1 MLAEPVL
8 QGFLE
13 LGTERTNLASE
24 LLVLRI
30 LGGTW
35 VLTVDDA
42 FLLNECI
49 IFLFTPVSILSGFV
63 STVTT
68 SISSSET
75 E

>member
-1 MLAEPVL
+1 MLAEPLL

-13 LGTERTNLASE
+13 LGTERTNLAGE

-30 LGGTW
+30 LGGIW
-35 VLTVDDA
+35 VLTVDDV